1 MFLRPAQSR
10 TSHRPQAGPGVTTL
24 CEEWLGDDAPAV
36 HVSAFCVP
44 SFPQWYRF
52 LTPFQTPCEREAV
65 WLHRAEGVC
74 VNLVVPKYIPSP
86 LETCEG
92 GGVTLD
98 GRGTSECWHAFCSL
112 HKATNTFSMCYVC
125 IYIYVCVCMCA
136 LGVFH
141 TYAGIIWHP

>member
-1 MFLRPAQSR
+1 M
-10 TSHRPQAGPGVTTL
+10 
-24 CEEWLGDDAPAV
+24 
-36 HVSAFCVP
+36 
-44 SFPQWYRF
+44 
-52 LTPFQTPCEREAV
+52 

-125 IYIYVCVCMCA
+125 IYIYVCVYVRARC
-136 LGVFH
+136 VSYIH
-141 TYAGIIWHP
+141 WHNLASVAFSC